1 MTELIVMG
9 RGVEL
14 GTFAMLMEPL
24 GKPEGE
30 EYGPVIPG
38 PEMKNPNTSLYSE
51 LIQVKYS
58 LDPKT

>member
-1 MTELIVMG
+1 MGSGGIELEHLHVN
-9 RGVEL
+9 
-14 GTFAMLMEPL
+14 GTIRETRR
-24 GKPEGE
+24 E